1 MPDKITIK
9 KNPNGD
15 TRTAKENVSFEE
27 FQEANDS
34 HRTDVRRVM
43 QALSTII
50 KERGILH
57 DFTKKDAEQDFFD
70 DFNDAK
76 NLGLDFTRL
85 QWYQMHVKKE
95 RHHLLSHCPEDVN
108 LIDVLEMIVDCVCAG
123 KARSGEVRDIELND
137 DILKAAI
144 TNTVK
149 LIDDMTEVEE

>member
-1 MPDKITIK
+1 MPNKIKIK

-15 TRTAKENVSFEE
+15 TRTAKEDVSFEE

-34 HRTDVRRVM
+34 HRADVRSVM
-43 QALSTII
+43 QALSTMI

-70 DFNDAK
+70 DFTNAK
-76 NLGLDFTRL
+76 NLGLDFTQL
-85 QWYQMHVKKE
+85 YWYQMHIKKE
-95 RHHLLSHCPEDVN
+95 RHHLLSNCPEDVN

-123 KARSGEVRDIELND
+123 KARSDRVREIELND
-137 DILKAAI
+137 GILKAAI

-149 LIDDMTEVEE
+149 LIDDMTEVAE